1 MEKRYER
8 RRPLRMRVAIHDR
21 HGHIG
26 IFETR
31 NATAQGMYIETGR
44 WFLAAGEVIW
54 IDGAEGASPI
64 LAEPLSGVVVHQ
76 GSDGVGVLLSRP
88 LPETVVA
95 AAALNHGTISRG
107 RRSAD

>member
-1 MEKRYER
+1 MEKRYEC

-21 HGHIG
+21 HGHIAT
-26 IFETR
+26 FETR
-31 NATAQGMYIETGR
+31 NATSQGMYIETGR

-54 IDGAEGASPI
+54 IDGAEGLSPI
-64 LAEPLSGVVVHQ
+64 LREPLSGVVVHQ
-76 GSDGVGVLLSRP
+76 GSDGVGVLLSRS

-95 AAALNHGTISRG
+95 AEAPSRGTIPRG